1 MNNDEEILADLL
13 VRWEEQYEK
22 GQDVSAQELCQQS
35 PHLADELARR
45 MNALKI
51 TSWLAKPI
59 ELPGSDADVLTS
71 ANYEPRSLAG
81 RYRLD
86 KMIAEGGFA
95 QVWKGFDLELQR
107 SVAVKMPKP
116 SRVGSVEAFLA
127 EARKVA
133 KLKHPGIVPIFDT
146 AGCATQVKREGTC
159 FLVSEYVEGGSL
171 ADLIQR
177 QSLDSAIAARY
188 VAEVADALHY
198 AHLQGFVHRDI
209 KPANIL
215 IDHHGRALLT
225 DFGIAVKADESG
237 GQMIGTLRYM
247 TPEQLDGKDV
257 DARSDIYSL
266 GVVLHELVTG
276 HLPYSSIEPNA
287 LRHEIAAGTMIVSP
301 SMPAELRRICLK
313 ALEHDLEARYSSAAD
328 LATDLRRYF

>member
-1 MNNDEEILADLL
+1 MNNDDEILVDLL
-13 VRWEEQYEK
+13 VRWEELCER
-22 GQDVSAQELCQQS
+22 GQDVSALELCHQS

-45 MNALKI
+45 ISALKI
-51 TSWLAKPI
+51 TSWLDRPV
-59 ELPGSDADVLTS
+59 EVPVSDADLPKS
-71 ANYEPRSLAG
+71 ACHEPRTLAG

-86 KMIAEGGFA
+86 ELIAEGGYA

-107 SVAVKMPKP
+107 TVAVKMPKP
-116 SRVGSVEAFLA
+116 NRVGSVEPFLA

-171 ADLIQR
+171 ADLIRR
-177 QSLDSAIAARY
+177 QELDSAVAARY
-188 VAEVADALHY
+188 VAEVAEALHY

-209 KPANIL
+209 KPGNIL

-225 DFGIAVKADESG
+225 DFGIAVASEEAGD
-237 GQMIGTLRYM
+237 QIIGTLRYM
-247 TPEQLDGKDV
+247 SPEQLDGKDV
-257 DARSDIYSL
+257 DARSDVYSL

-276 HLPYSSIEPNA
+276 DLPYSSVEPNV
-287 LRHEIAAGTMIVSP
+287 LRREIAAGARIESVNL
-301 SMPAELRRICLK
+301 PAELRRICLK
-313 ALEHDLEARYSSAAD
+313 ALERDPAARYSSAAE
-328 LATDLRRYF
+328 LASDLRRHL